1 MKTIYYIPT
10 VMLLVCC
17 ITMSTNYKKQII
29 EKKRRYIDSLTTEQ
43 FDRLRVW
50 IETNITVGETISNLF
65 HSRIDNK
72 MQIAQPPPDRSLND
86 FQRELK
92 ERIFLGRY
100 WLCNIC
106 EIAQE
111 HGENKEPVFPKE
123 LKDEHIDVL
132 DHLSIYHSSLIGN
145 QEFFK
150 HT

>member
-1 MKTIYYIPT
+1 
-10 VMLLVCC
+10 MLWGVGFN
-17 ITMSTNYKKQII
+17 MNYKTQILNKKQ
-29 EKKRRYIDSLTTEQ
+29 RYIDSLTTEQ

-50 IETNITVGETISNLF
+50 IETNITVGETVSNLF
-65 HSRIDNK
+65 HTRIDNK
-72 MQIAQPPPDRSLND
+72 MQLARPTADRSLND
-86 FQRELK
+86 FQKELK
-92 ERIFLGRY
+92 ERIYLGRY

-111 HGENKEPVFPKE
+111 HGEDKESVFPRE

-132 DHLSIYHSSLIGN
+132 DHLSIYHPSLVGN